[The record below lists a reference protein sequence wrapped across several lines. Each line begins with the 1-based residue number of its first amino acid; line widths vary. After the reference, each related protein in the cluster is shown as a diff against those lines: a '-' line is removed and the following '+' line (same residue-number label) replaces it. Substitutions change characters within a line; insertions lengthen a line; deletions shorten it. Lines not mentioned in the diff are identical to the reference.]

1 MSGISARSPSCLI
14 TNKYQNAMMKIYQA
28 IYDKNLYVSIYVEGV
43 EHRIG
48 FTGSDGNNNGVY
60 HTDDVKIQHEL
71 EVSDMYNRLYKLKSI
86 FGGRQRSPLAGPG
99 VAVSGG
105 VELEDLKANG
115 LLAGQTAQT
124 EATSAP
130 IPTNPVTEDINANQ
144 DGIASLAGSPEG
156 EGVTKTKNEA
166 SNHEVTAEVKE
177 QSAQEAIVFRNLP
190 EAQDFFGKEPY
201 NIVKSKLR
209 SSNDV
214 LKTATERGLVVKF
227 ER

>member
-1 MSGISARSPSCLI
+1 MSGISARSPCCLKI
-14 TNKYQNAMMKIYQA
+14 NKYQNAMMKIYQA
-28 IYDKNLYVSIYVEGV
+28 MYDKNLYVSIYVEDV

-48 FTGSDGNNNGVY
+48 FTGSDANNNGVY

-71 EVSDMYNRLYKLKSI
+71 EVSNMYNRLYKLKSI
-86 FGGRQRSPLAGPG
+86 FGAKQRSPLAGPG
-99 VAVSGG
+99 VAIAGG

-124 EATSAP
+124 EAASAP
-130 IPTNPVTEDINANQ
+130 VPTNPVVEDVNANQ
-144 DGIASLAGSPEG
+144 DGGTSLRSPQEG
-156 EGVTKTKNEA
+156 EGATETKCEA
-166 SNHEVTAEVKE
+166 SAPEVTAEVKE
-177 QSAQEAIVFRNLP
+177 QSAQEAIVFRNLS

-214 LKTATERGLVVKF
+214 LKTATERGLIVKF